1 MEFNFKEYV
10 FHKRRQ
16 GCSDKQIATSL
27 GMSLKHFLSK
37 IEEIENK
44 NPIIKTFNEQMA
56 ETFVKPNKK
65 KEKEPEPEIVELVA
79 TEEVK
84 EPVEES

>member
-27 GMSLKHFLSK
+27 GMSLKHFLAK
-37 IEEIENK
+37 VEEIE
-44 NPIIKTFNEQMA
+44 NPIIKTFNDQIA
-56 ETFVKPNKK
+56 NTILKQKKK
-65 KEKEPEPEIVELVA
+65 KELQ
-79 TEEVK
+79 
-84 EPVEES
+84 

>member
-1 MEFNFKEYV
+1 MEFDFVKYV
-10 FHKRRQ
+10 FNKRRQ

-37 IEEIENK
+37 LDEEEK
-44 NPIIKTFNEQMA
+44 PKSNPIIETFEKQMA
-56 ETFVKPNKK
+56 ETFIKPK
-65 KEKEPEPEIVELVA
+65 KEKETEPEIM